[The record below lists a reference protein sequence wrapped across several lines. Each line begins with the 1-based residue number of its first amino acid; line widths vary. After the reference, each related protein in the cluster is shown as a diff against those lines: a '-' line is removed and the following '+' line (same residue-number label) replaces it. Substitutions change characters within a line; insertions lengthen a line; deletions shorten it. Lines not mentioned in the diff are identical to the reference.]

1 MVGIGTIF
9 VCGTPTM
16 VARSLSVVTITKEN
30 FRAPPSLI
38 VMVAP
43 PGTNLEEFFQGFSRG
58 TGDFLESLKI
68 LGQVIILQIPLGSCF
83 AASFWRLL
91 LIAHYA
97 TRWTNLESL
106 TWRSSHP
113 LLMPRAAR
121 RM

>member
-16 VARSLSVVTITKEN
+16 VARSLSVVTVTEEG

-68 LGQVIILQIPLGSCF
+68 LGQVRIL
-83 AASFWRLL
+83 
-91 LIAHYA
+91 
-97 TRWTNLESL
+97 
-106 TWRSSHP
+106 
-113 LLMPRAAR
+113 
-121 RM
+121 

>member
-1 MVGIGTIF
+1 MTQVAFPRKAKVDEVLVAARKMVGIGTIF

-16 VARSLSVVTITKEN
+16 VARSLSVVTVTEEG

-68 LGQVIILQIPLGSCF
+68 LGQVRIYKAL
-83 AASFWRLL
+83 
-91 LIAHYA
+91 
-97 TRWTNLESL
+97 
-106 TWRSSHP
+106 
-113 LLMPRAAR
+113 
-121 RM
+121 